1 MTTYDEAVNTILRH
15 THALEIGE
23 VLFSRIATGPGASA
37 AFGVIDNPSQSGAKT
52 EKPVFA
58 LSGPPSGALIN
69 CETLVRPAVLKMRG
83 IMDVRHPTILAEAAD
98 SVSRKMPKAFVRW
111 ARLTRNGRGYRVTLN
126 PTEGTGP
133 LAVMAAANSLTIIPE
148 RTSVKAGDGI
158 EVLPLD
164 WMGIQSLA

>member
-23 VLFSRIATGPGASA
+23 VLFSRIAMGPGASA

-69 CETLVRPAVLKMRG
+69 CETLVRPGVLKMRG
-83 IMDVRHPTILAEAAD
+83 RHYGREASD
-98 SVSRKMPKAFVRW
+98 DTGGSRK
-111 ARLTRNGRGYRVTLN
+111 L
-126 PTEGTGP
+126 
-133 LAVMAAANSLTIIPE
+133 SLPE
-148 RTSVKAGDGI
+148 DAKGLREMD
-158 EVLPLD
+158 PLD
-164 WMGIQSLA
+164 QEWPGVPGHPEPD